1 MNSYRLK
8 TILDEEII
16 ELDEAYN
23 DVVNR
28 LYNQQGKCS
37 ELDTNGKPLEFIAT
51 KEGNFKINYFYGPS
65 ELAYKLFSVRGKVFN
80 DGNTKVSISTV
91 LDLKAIFH
99 NVVGTFIPLILFLLY
114 ICLQPIL
121 NSPKIDN
128 FSFAAVLIA
137 VYTIASVIL
146 NLIFYKSER
155 KKMPADVNIMKNII
169 KNKLKK

>member
-1 MNSYRLK
+1 MKSYRLK
-8 TILDEEII
+8 VILDEEII
-16 ELDEAYN
+16 ELVEPYN
-23 DVVNR
+23 DVVDR

-51 KEGNFKINYFYGPS
+51 KEGNFKLNYFYGPS
-65 ELAYKLFSVRGKVFN
+65 VQAYKLFSVRGKVFN
-80 DGNTKVSISTV
+80 DGKTRISISTV
-91 LDLKAIFH
+91 LDLKAVFH
-99 NVVGTFIPLILFLLY
+99 NAIGTFIPLILFLIY
-114 ICLQPIL
+114 TYLQPIL

-137 VYTIASVIL
+137 VYTIANIIL
-146 NLIFYKSER
+146 NLIFYKSAR